1 MNNEDTFTTLSNYKN
16 PVNSLSLKDILPYSL
31 SGTPIA
37 TILKQDRVWT
47 ATAILR
53 FFLESLTDQL
63 VVMDNKSPC
72 GLVGGY
78 DIISNVLKN
87 PSFDLFEN
95 ETVGKIMHE
104 EFFLVSESTKV
115 SELLQ
120 KWRQSKRAFSII
132 QQDSRFF
139 AVSIRTILGVYPFL
153 DADLTTRDI
162 PKKKTVYYSKDQSVK
177 EILNLMLQ
185 NKTRRLVLEN
195 TQSYISD
202 RIIIEKIST
211 NLNYLYMIDD
221 FLDMNCSI
229 FQPAYAKTIPPHITI
244 QKLCETLYAMDHP
257 YVIKDDQVFS
267 PFDIIG
273 ILERDDVYAKNMV
286 EIKR

>member
-1 MNNEDTFTTLSNYKN
+1 MKTN
-16 PVNSLSLKDILPYSL
+16 PINRESLNHILPYSL
-31 SGTPIA
+31 YGTPVASIS
-37 TILKQDRVWT
+37 KQDRVWT
-47 ATAILR
+47 STAMLQ

-63 VVMDNKSPC
+63 VVMDNKQPC

-95 ETVGKIMHE
+95 QTVDKIMHD

-120 KWRQSKRAFSII
+120 KWSQSRRAFSILPH
-132 QQDSRFF
+132 DSGFF
-139 AVSIRTILGVYPFL
+139 AVSIRTLLGVYPFL
-153 DADLTTRDI
+153 DTDLTTRDI
-162 PKKKTVYYSKDQSVK
+162 PKKKTVQYSKDQSIR
-177 EILNLMLQ
+177 EILNLMLE
-185 NKTRRLVLEN
+185 NKTRRLVLEG
-195 TQSYISD
+195 TDSYLSD

-211 NLNYLYMIDD
+211 NLNYLYNIDN

-229 FQPAYAKTIPPHITI
+229 FQPAYAKTIQSHITI
-244 QKLCETLYAMDHP
+244 QKLCETLYTMDHP

-267 PFDIIG
+267 PFDITG
-273 ILERDDVYAKNMV
+273 ILERDDVYAKNMMEV
-286 EIKR
+286 KQ

>member
-1 MNNEDTFTTLSNYKN
+1 MKSKN
-16 PVNSLSLKDILPYSL
+16 RINSVNHLALKDVLPYSL
-31 SGTPIA
+31 CGTPVASIS
-37 TILKQDRVWT
+37 KQDRVWT
-47 ATAILR
+47 ATAMLR

-104 EFFLVSESTKV
+104 EFLLVSESTKV

-132 QQDSRFF
+132 HQDSRFF

-153 DADLTTRDI
+153 DTDLTTHDI
-162 PKKKTVYYSKDQSVK
+162 PKKKTVHYSKDQSVK

-185 NKTRRLVLEN
+185 NKTRRLVLEG

-211 NLNYLYMIDD
+211 NLNYLYGIND
-221 FLDMNCSI
+221 FLDMSCSI
-229 FQPAYAKTIPPHITI
+229 FQPAHAKIIPSHIPI
-244 QKLCETLYAMDHP
+244 QKLCETLYTTDHP

-273 ILERDDVYAKNMV
+273 ILERDNVYAKNMMA
-286 EIKR
+286 IKR

>member
-1 MNNEDTFTTLSNYKN
+1 MSNKDPFTTMPDYKN
-16 PVNSLSLKDILPYSL
+16 PVNCLSLKDVLPYSL

-37 TILKQDRVWT
+37 TISKQDRVWT
-47 ATAILR
+47 ATAMLR

-63 VVMDNKSPC
+63 VVMDKKEPC

-87 PSFDLFEN
+87 PNFDLFEN
-95 ETVGKIMHE
+95 ETVEKIMYN
-104 EFFLVSESTKV
+104 EFHLINDSTKV

-132 QQDSRFF
+132 QNNSHFF
-139 AVSIRTILGVYPFL
+139 AVSIRTLLGVYPFL
-153 DADLTTRDI
+153 DIDLTIKDI
-162 PKKKTVYYSKDQSVK
+162 PKKNTIHYAKDQSVR
-177 EILNLMLQ
+177 EILNIMLQ

-211 NLNYLYMIDD
+211 NLNYLYLIDD

-229 FQPAYAKTIPPHITI
+229 FQPAYAKIIPPHTTI
-244 QKLCETLYAMDHP
+244 QKLCETLYTMDHP
-257 YVIKDDQVFS
+257 YAINDDQVFS
-267 PFDIIG
+267 PFDIIS
-273 ILERDDVYAKNMV
+273 ILERDDVYAKNMM